1 MEIMMKKSTYK
12 NTMLRTIV
20 GIALLGDL
28 AQAHQFSTT
37 ELQNIQNSSHLLQT
51 IMIEASSPLTIDEQE
66 SIYAAG
72 IESIVYIGD
81 LGYYLYGSMTSI
93 QQALDVSEKII
104 EAKAIVPSTKVSK
117 HLNDHEDGLSAL
129 ANGAP
134 LHFNILLLK
143 EMSPE
148 ALEAY
153 FESAG
158 INAKISHVTK
168 SLKSA
173 KIRILA
179 EDYEKVKKLP
189 LIQYMDRSHRLG
201 LNDSTKQ
208 GRNGKSAKYENIT
221 PLWQSSYHLNG
232 EGMSVAVVD
241 GGFVR
246 KTHQEFVENGVSS
259 IFLKGDGGDF
269 ADHAT
274 HVAGTIMAD
283 GDDSKA
289 RGVANKSS
297 LYSYTFLES
306 SFADVALKIYQRD
319 AVLISNHSY
328 GYSDKSKLGEYDTE
342 ASKQD
347 RAVSGNPFLNI
358 FEAAGNDGEDTS
370 YPAHGKIKGPGNS
383 KNILTIGALNAN
395 ASGVARF
402 SSNGPTLDGRIKPE
416 LCARGESVY
425 STGSSADDDY
435 FWMSGTSMA
444 TPSVT
449 GIGVLASQEYKR
461 VSGGYDI
468 RHDILK
474 ACMINTAVDK
484 GRKGPDFDAGFGMVD
499 AKATID
505 TIASL
510 SSTKPLIYVDS
521 VKNTETKRVSFS
533 MPRTGVFKATVS
545 WIDPEASP
553 SASKALV
560 NDIDMW
566 LENSSGK
573 KFYPYTLNAANPTAL
588 ATKNRQNHV
597 DNNEQ
602 IVVESLP
609 TGSYTLVINGG
620 LIVTQNQEFAV
631 ASNVSI
637 SADSHLSVLQPSKLQ
652 NFAKV
657 MQNALY

>member
-1 MEIMMKKSTYK
+1 MESMMKKSTYK
-12 NTMLRTIV
+12 NTVLGTIV
-20 GIALLGDL
+20 GITLLSDL
-28 AQAHQFSTT
+28 AQAHQFSTI
-37 ELQNIQNSSHLLQT
+37 ELQNIQTSSHLLQT
-51 IMIEASSPLTIDEQE
+51 IMIEASSPLTTLEKE
-66 SIYAAG
+66 AIYASG
-72 IESIVYIGD
+72 VESIVYVGS
-81 LGYYLYGSMTSI
+81 LRYYLYGNMQSI
-93 QQALDVSEKII
+93 EKSLDITEKIT
-104 EAKAIVPSTKVSK
+104 EAKAVVASSKVSK
-117 HLNDHEDGLSAL
+117 HLTEYESGLSAL
-129 ANGAP
+129 ANGSP
-134 LHFNILLLK
+134 MHFNILLLK
-143 EMSPE
+143 EMSQE
-148 ALEAY
+148 SLESY
-153 FESAG
+153 FEEAG
-158 INAKISHVTK
+158 INAKVSHVTQG
-168 SLKSA
+168 LKSA
-173 KIRILA
+173 KIRISA
-179 EDYEKVKKLP
+179 EDYEKVKNLS
-189 LIQYMDRSHRLG
+189 LIQYMDRSHTLG

-208 GRNGKSAKYENIT
+208 VRNSKSTKYENIT
-221 PLWQSSYHLNG
+221 PLWSDRYHLNG

-246 KTHQEFVENGVSS
+246 KSHQEFVENEISS
-259 IFLKGDGGDF
+259 VFLKGNGGDF

-289 RGVANKSS
+289 RGVANMSK
-297 LYSYTFLES
+297 LYSYTFLEN
-306 SFADVALKIYQRD
+306 SFADVTLKIYQND
-319 AVLISNHSY
+319 GVLVSNHSY
-328 GYSDKSKLGEYDTE
+328 GYSDMSKLGEYDTE
-342 ASKQD
+342 AAKQD

-370 YPAHGKIKGPGNS
+370 YPAYGKIKGPGNS
-383 KNILTIGALNAN
+383 KNILTIGALNVN
-395 ASGVARF
+395 TSGVARF

-416 LCARGESVY
+416 LCARGESIY
-425 STGSSADDDY
+425 STGAGSDDDY

-449 GIGVLASQEYKR
+449 GIGVLASQAYKK

-499 AKATID
+499 AKATVDVIN
-505 TIASL
+505 SL
-510 SSTKPLIYVDS
+510 STLTPLIYADS
-521 VKNTETKRVSFS
+521 VKNAETKRVSFT
-533 MPRTGVFKATVS
+533 MPNSGKFKATIS

-553 SASKALV
+553 SASRALV

-566 LENSSGK
+566 LENGAGK

-602 IVVESLP
+602 IEVEYLP
-609 TGSYTLVINGG
+609 KGTYTLVINGS
-620 LIVTQNQEFAV
+620 LIVTQSQEFAL

-637 SADSHLSVLQPSKLQ
+637 SKDSHLDVLQPSQLH

-657 MQNALY
+657 MQNALF